1 MTCHRCRKNID
12 PEITRCPYCG
22 EPNAE
27 AWELYQ
33 TSSVLIAAG
42 STRTIYRS
50 VDEVPQS
57 LRSRL
62 LKSTNSSN
70 SATILIADRRGR
82 QEIARAMRNLPVP
95 SQRRLM
101 RSILSGG
108 TAPGLPEWMTPGRRR
123 AMLTLV
129 LVGALAVIALVFT
142 HTW

>member
-12 PEITRCPYCG
+12 PEIARCPYCG
-22 EPNAE
+22 EPNGE

-33 TSSVLIAAG
+33 TSSVLIASG

-50 VDEVPQS
+50 VEEVPQG

-82 QEIARAMRNLPVP
+82 QEIARAMRNLPAP

-108 TAPGLPEWMTPGRRR
+108 PAEGLPAWMTPWRRR
-123 AMLTLV
+123 AILAIV
-129 LVGALAVIALVFT
+129 LLGALAVIGLVFT
-142 HTW
+142 HAW

>member
-12 PEITRCPYCG
+12 KDATRCPYCG
-22 EPNAE
+22 EPNPD

-33 TSSVLIAAG
+33 TSTVLIAAG
-42 STRTIYRS
+42 ASRTVYRS
-50 VDEVPQS
+50 VEDVPHK

-82 QEIARAMRNLPVP
+82 EEIKRAMRNLTGP

-101 RSILSGG
+101 RSILGSGS
-108 TAPGLPEWMTPGRRR
+108 APGLAEWMTLGRRR
-123 AMLTLV
+123 AV
-129 LVGALAVIALVFT
+129 LGAVVLAALAVIGLVFT